1 LAACSSKRDD
11 SLLDRRA
18 SMVAR
23 QPRIIIVFGRLT
35 LSSSSRVDSFGRHL
49 IHNRARRPACRP
61 ADDGLSWPDT
71 SASVPFLMGSQG
83 RRSGE

>member
-35 LSSSSRVDSFGRHL
+35 LSSSRVDSFGRHL